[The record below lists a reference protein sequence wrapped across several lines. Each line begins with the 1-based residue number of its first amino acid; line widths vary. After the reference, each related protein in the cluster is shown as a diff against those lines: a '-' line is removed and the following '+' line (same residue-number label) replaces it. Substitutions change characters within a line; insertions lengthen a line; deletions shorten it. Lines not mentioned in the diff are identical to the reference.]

1 MRVLPSALAAL
12 SCAVLACSS
21 SSAPPT
27 PPRCPRHSP
36 CSPRRPSNTR
46 QLLQAVSVVN
56 DQVVWVSGHGGTWA
70 RSEDGGAT
78 WTSGVVPGGDSLQFR
93 DLYAADAK
101 RVWLMSAG
109 NGAASRIYH
118 SEDGGKNWTQQ
129 FRNGNSKAFYD
140 CMSFWDDKHGDRAER
155 RGRRDLSAAPDQE
168 REGLGTPV
176 RGRRART
183 PAPAKGRSRRAAPA
197 SRPGTAA
204 TPGSAPARPP
214 QGWARVFRTTDEGRT
229 WSWSDTPI
237 VTSASAGIAT
247 VAFRDLLHGVAAG
260 GNIAKPDTFL
270 VNVAVTS
277 DGGVTWGPGAIPP
290 FPGPVYGT
298 AYAPNG
304 ARPLLV
310 AVGPRGAAVSWDD
323 ARSWALID
331 TLSYWSVGLD
341 KAGRGWLV
349 GPGGRVRR
357 LDLAGP
363 K

>member
-1 MRVLPSALAAL
+1 MRAHPSARAAL
-12 SCAVLACSS
+12 AVAALACSS
-21 SSAPPT
+21 ASTPPGSTTSAPLPVLT
-27 PPRCPRHSP
+27 AQTV
-36 CSPRRPSNTR
+36 NTR
-46 QLLQAVSVVN
+46 QLLQAVSVVS

-78 WTSGVVPGGDSLQFR
+78 WTSGVVPGGDTLQFR
-93 DLYAADAK
+93 DLHAADAK

-118 SEDGGKNWTQQ
+118 SEDGGKNWTEQ
-129 FRNGNSKAFYD
+129 FRNGNSKAF
-140 CMSFWDDKHGDRAER
+140 WDDKHGIALSDGVDEIFPLLLTKNGKDWALLSEVASPHSRSGEGSFAASGTCIATRNGRYAWFGTGAAAE
-155 RGRRDLSAAPDQE
+155 
-168 REGLGTPV
+168 
-176 RGRRART
+176 
-183 PAPAKGRSRRAAPA
+183 
-197 SRPGTAA
+197 
-204 TPGSAPARPP
+204 
-214 QGWARVFRTTDEGRT
+214 GWARVFHTADAGRT
-229 WSWSDTPI
+229 WGWSGTPI

-277 DGGVTWGPGAIPP
+277 DGGFTWMPGAIPP
-290 FPGPVYGT
+290 FPGPVYGA
-298 AYAPNG
+298 AYAMNG
-304 ARPLLV
+304 ERPMLV

-357 LDLAGP
+357 LDVPAA

>member
-12 SCAVLACSS
+12 SCSVVACSS

-27 PPRCPRHSP
+27 PPQSAPLP
-36 CSPRRPSNTR
+36 VLTPQTVDTR
-46 QLLQAVSVVN
+46 QLLQAVSVVSAE
-56 DQVVWVSGHGGTWA
+56 VVWVSGHGGTWA
-70 RSEDGGAT
+70 RSENGGAT

-140 CMSFWDDKHGDRAER
+140 CMSFWDDKHAIALSDGVDGIFPLLLTKNGRDWALLSEAASPHSRSGEGSFAASGTCVVTRNGRYAWFGTGAAAE
-155 RGRRDLSAAPDQE
+155 GY
-168 REGLGTPV
+168 
-176 RGRRART
+176 
-183 PAPAKGRSRRAAPA
+183 
-197 SRPGTAA
+197 
-204 TPGSAPARPP
+204 
-214 QGWARVFRTTDEGRT
+214 ARVFRTPDAGRT
-229 WSWSDTPI
+229 WSSSDTPI

-270 VNVAVTS
+270 VNVAVTA
-277 DGGVTWGPGAIPP
+277 DGGETWGPGAIPP
-290 FPGPVYGT
+290 FPGPVYGA
-298 AYAPNG
+298 AYAASGP
-304 ARPLLV
+304 RPLLV

-323 ARSWALID
+323 ARSWDLID

>member
-1 MRVLPSALAAL
+1 MRLHPSAPAAL
-12 SCAVLACSS
+12 FTVAVACSA
-21 SSAPPT
+21 SSAPAPT
-27 PPRCPRHSP
+27 SAPLPVLTAQTI
-36 CSPRRPSNTR
+36 NTR

-56 DQVVWVSGHGGTWA
+56 ANVVWVSGHGGTWA
-70 RSEDGGAT
+70 RSEDGGTT

-93 DLYAADAK
+93 DVYAADAK
-101 RVWLMSAG
+101 RAWLMSAG

-140 CMSFWDDKHGDRAER
+140 CMSFWDDKHGIALSDGVNEIFPLLLTKNGKDWALLSEVASPHSRSGEGSFAASGTCIATRNGRYAWFGTGAAAE
-155 RGRRDLSAAPDQE
+155 GH
-168 REGLGTPV
+168 
-176 RGRRART
+176 
-183 PAPAKGRSRRAAPA
+183 
-197 SRPGTAA
+197 
-204 TPGSAPARPP
+204 
-214 QGWARVFRTTDEGRT
+214 ARVFRTTDAGRT

-237 VTSASAGIAT
+237 TTSASAGLAT

-277 DGGVTWGPGAIPP
+277 DGGATWAAGAIPP
-290 FPGPVYGT
+290 FPGPVYGA
-298 AYAPNG
+298 AYAMNG
-304 ARPLLV
+304 ERPLLV

-341 KAGRGWLV
+341 KEGRGWLV

-357 LDLAGP
+357 LDVPAS